1 MVRKIAKISLLV
13 IFSMSCGTKDKV
25 DTIKGEKGDKGDRG
39 INGEDG
45 KTIQTQAKPR
55 PQPIPTYYPQPIP
68 QPTYIPVPVP
78 YPVPQ
83 PVPLPSQPCS
93 NCVKVC
99 ACVNGVWSTISIY
112 DTQAPLYKIRN
123 YGACDYNSYDC
134 FGNPAPQ
141 PGSPPRC

>member
-1 MVRKIAKISLLV
+1 MVRKIATISLLV

-25 DTIKGEKGDKGDRG
+25 DTIKGDKGEKGDKGDRG
-39 INGEDG
+39 MNGEDG
-45 KTIQTQAKPR
+45 KTIQTTTKPR

-68 QPTYIPVPVP
+68 QPTYIPVP
-78 YPVPQ
+78 YPVPI
-83 PVPLPSQPCS
+83 PQPCS

-134 FGNPAPQ
+134 FGSPIPQ

>member
-1 MVRKIAKISLLV
+1 MVRKIATISLLV

-25 DTIKGEKGDKGDRG
+25 DTIKGDKGEKGDRG

-45 KTIQTQAKPR
+45 KTIQTTTKPR

-68 QPTYIPVPVP
+68 
-78 YPVPQ
+78 
-83 PVPLPSQPCS
+83 QPCS

-134 FGNPAPQ
+134 FGSPIPQ